1 LTFLISRLRFRIA
14 ELLLACKEKWNR
26 DLKDVVRIID
36 SDASGLATAWV
47 AYRETA
53 KRDMGAV
60 GKKKPQNAEQFLDSL
75 YYRAWYLRQAVGI
88 CGGKRWAPK
97 TAEDQGRSSFRAS
110 SGACLVM

>member
-1 LTFLISRLRFRIA
+1 MENWS
-14 ELLLACKEKWNR
+14 R
-26 DLKDVVRIID
+26 DLKEVSRKID

-53 KRDMGAV
+53 RRDTGAV

-88 CGGKRWAPK
+88 CEGKRWAPK
-97 TAEDQGRSSFRAS
+97 TTDDHGRSSFRAS
-110 SGACLVM
+110 SGACVVM